1 MWRRLQR
8 TRRDRVVAR
17 ALAGATGPF
26 AGATA
31 PFAFTAAPFAV
42 ATAALSVA
50 AACAATTTATTTA
63 PKCGIVANP
72 VHGIRRCRSV

>member
-8 TRRDRVVAR
+8 TRRDRAVAR
-17 ALAGATGPF
+17 AL

-31 PFAFTAAPFAV
+31 PFAFTTASFAV

-50 AACAATTTATTTA
+50 AACAAACATTTTATPTA

-72 VHGIRRCRSV
+72 FHGIRRGRGV

>member
-8 TRRDRVVAR
+8 TRRDRAVAR
-17 ALAGATGPF
+17 ALAGAT
-26 AGATA
+26 A
-31 PFAFTAAPFAV
+31 AFTLTTASFAV

-50 AACAATTTATTTA
+50 AACAATTTATTA

-72 VHGIRRCRSV
+72 FHGIRRCRGV

>member
-17 ALAGATGPF
+17 ALAGAS
-26 AGATA
+26 A
-31 PFAFTAAPFAV
+31 AFTLTTAAFAV

-50 AACAATTTATTTA
+50 AACAATTSTPTA

-72 VHGIRRCRSV
+72 FHGIRRGRGV

>member
-8 TRRDRVVAR
+8 TRRDRAVAR
-17 ALAGATGPF
+17 ALAGAT
-26 AGATA
+26 A
-31 PFAFTAAPFAV
+31 AFTLTTASFAV

-50 AACAATTTATTTA
+50 AACAATTTATPTA

-72 VHGIRRCRSV
+72 FHGIRRGRGV

>member
-8 TRRDRVVAR
+8 TRRDRAVAS
-17 ALAGATGPF
+17 AL

-31 PFAFTAAPFAV
+31 PFAFTAAR
-42 ATAALSVA
+42 SVA
-50 AACAATTTATTTA
+50 AACAATTTATPTA

-72 VHGIRRCRSV
+72 FHGIRRGRGV